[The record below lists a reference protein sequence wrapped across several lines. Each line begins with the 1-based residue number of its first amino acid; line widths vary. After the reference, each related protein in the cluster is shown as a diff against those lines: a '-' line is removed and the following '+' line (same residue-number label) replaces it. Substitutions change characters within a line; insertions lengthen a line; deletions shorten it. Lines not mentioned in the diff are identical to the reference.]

1 MTDVVEKL
9 PFYET
14 VKYLNTCTFKCDSVV
29 YFGMKGEVRYARK
42 ENILNFTVN

>member
-1 MTDVVEKL
+1 MVCIFLHSLVTDVVEKL

-14 VKYLNTCTFKCDSVV
+14 VKYLDTFKCDSVV

-42 ENILNFTVN
+42 